1 MSWLSALSSTPHVL
15 CSTPV
20 GANFQA
26 RVKKVPS
33 SVPHQSTGLR
43 SGPGRGRSHM
53 GYGAAVYGWGRGSG
67 GFLDLREKVS

>member
-1 MSWLSALSSTPHVL
+1 
-15 CSTPV
+15 V

-53 GYGAAVYGWGRGSG
+53 GYGAAVYGWGRGS
-67 GFLDLREKVS
+67 